1 MNPSHTAADATASTT
16 LTGPCAQRPVPF
28 TLTPK
33 AHAALTPAAD
43 HLPVTVWRHVAT
55 LVAWLDAANPR
66 TDHEIA
72 CRVMKLAEETGEA
85 VAAYIGMTG
94 QNPRK
99 GTCATLDDLASELCD
114 VIITAMVA
122 LATIAGDAAGA
133 ETVLQTHLAA
143 RFARLL
149 ARIGAPAP
157 GPVTGCGCGYD
168 DCSAC
173 TGYGWAC
180 LACGGGWFGA
190 PPDDRMC
197 PGCHEAIVTGA
208 SR

>member
-1 MNPSHTAADATASTT
+1 VSTRAPSAAS
-16 LTGPCAQRPVPF
+16 PVPYI
-28 TLTPK
+28 LTPR
-33 AHAALTPAAD
+33 AHAALDGPA
-43 HLPVTVWRHVAT
+43 PVTVWRHVAT

-99 GTCATLDDLASELCD
+99 GTCATRDDLASELCD

-122 LATIAGDAAGA
+122 LATIAADTASA
-133 ETVLQTHLAA
+133 EAIVQAHLSA
-143 RFARLL
+143 RSARLV
-149 ARIGAPAP
+149 ARIGA
-157 GPVTGCGCGYD
+157 GPVIACGCGYA

-173 TGYGWAC
+173 AGYGWAC
-180 LACGGGWFGA
+180 QCCSAAFFGA
-190 PPDDRMC
+190 PPGHGLC
-197 PGCHEAIVTGA
+197 PDCASADGA
-208 SR
+208 R

>member
-1 MNPSHTAADATASTT
+1 VTT
-16 LTGPCAQRPVPF
+16 PALNLDSPVPF
-28 TLTPK
+28 TLTPR
-33 AHAALTPAAD
+33 AHVALRDDAA
-43 HLPVTVWRHVAT
+43 PVALWRHVAT

-99 GTCATLDDLASELCD
+99 GICATRADLASELCD

-122 LATIAGDAAGA
+122 LATISGDAASA
-133 ETVLQTHLAA
+133 ETSLQAHLAA

-149 ARIGAPAP
+149 ARIDAGPRPGEWGCEQCGAA
-157 GPVTGCGCGYD
+157 
-168 DCSAC
+168 
-173 TGYGWAC
+173 
-180 LACGGGWFGA
+180 WFGT
-190 PPDDRMC
+190 PPDHGLC
-197 PGCHEAIVTGA
+197 PACQTAGGTP
-208 SR
+208 

>member
-1 MNPSHTAADATASTT
+1 VTAATA
-16 LTGPCAQRPVPF
+16 ARPVS
-28 TLTPK
+28 L
-33 AHAALTPAAD
+33 
-43 HLPVTVWRHVAT
+43 WRHVAT

-99 GTCATLDDLASELCD
+99 GTCATRDDLASELCD
-114 VIITAMVA
+114 VIVTAMVA
-122 LATIAGDAAGA
+122 LATLTGSAADA
-133 ETVLQTHLAA
+133 ETNLQTHLNA

-149 ARIGAPAP
+149 TRIATTT
-157 GPVTGCGCGYD
+157 PVMHCGCGYA

-173 TGYGWAC
+173 AGYGWAC
-180 LACGGGWFGA
+180 LTCRRAYFGTPPEHGLCPACA
-190 PPDDRMC
+190 PD
-197 PGCHEAIVTGA
+197 EAA
-208 SR
+208 R

>member
-1 MNPSHTAADATASTT
+1 MNPSHATA
-16 LTGPCAQRPVPF
+16 LTGPAAERPVPF

-33 AHAALTPAAD
+33 ALAALAARSD
-43 HLPVTVWRHVAT
+43 HPRVTVWRHVAT

-85 VAAYIGMTG
+85 VAAYLGMTG

-99 GTCATLDDLASELCD
+99 GTCATRDDLAAELCD

-122 LATIAGDAAGA
+122 LATITGNAADA
-133 ETVLQTHLAA
+133 ETVLQAHLSA

-149 ARIGAPAP
+149 ARIDQAP
-157 GPVTGCGCGYD
+157 GDGE
-168 DCSAC
+168 
-173 TGYGWAC
+173 WAC
-180 LACGGGWFGA
+180 SCCDLASFGTEPDNGLCPDCASGRCGG
-190 PPDDRMC
+190 C
-197 PGCHEAIVTGA
+197 A
-208 SR
+208 SADAAR

>member
-1 MNPSHTAADATASTT
+1 MNPSHAAADASTA
-16 LTGPCAQRPVPF
+16 LTGPAARRPVPF
-28 TLTPK
+28 ALTPK
-33 AHAALTPAAD
+33 AHAALTPQPD
-43 HLPVTVWRHVAT
+43 HPPVTLWRHVAT

-99 GTCATLDDLASELCD
+99 GTCATRDDLASELCD

-122 LATIAGDAAGA
+122 LATIAADAADA

-149 ARIGAPAP
+149 ARIDQPP
-157 GPVTGCGCGYD
+157 GEGEWACSCCDLACFGSEPGNRLCPDCASGRCGGCREAPVTRAG
-168 DCSAC
+168 
-173 TGYGWAC
+173 
-180 LACGGGWFGA
+180 
-190 PPDDRMC
+190 R
-197 PGCHEAIVTGA
+197 
-208 SR
+208 

>member
-1 MNPSHTAADATASTT
+1 MP
-16 LTGPCAQRPVPF
+16 
-28 TLTPK
+28 
-33 AHAALTPAAD
+33 AHAADPATI
-43 HLPVTVWRHVAT
+43 TVWRHVAT

-99 GTCATLDDLASELCD
+99 GTCATRDDLTSELCD

-122 LATIAGDAAGA
+122 LATITADAADA
-133 ETVLQTHLAA
+133 ETCLQQHLSA

-149 ARIGAPAP
+149 ARIGTPMPDP
-157 GPVTGCGCGYD
+157 GPVMDCGCGYD

-173 TGYGWAC
+173 AGYGWAC
-180 LACGGGWFGA
+180 QDCGVAFFGTPPGHGLCPACLAS
-190 PPDDRMC
+190 
-197 PGCHEAIVTGA
+197 EAA
-208 SR
+208 

>member
-1 MNPSHTAADATASTT
+1 MTAPATA
-16 LTGPCAQRPVPF
+16 RPIPS

-33 AHAALTPAAD
+33 ALAALGDGQP
-43 HLPVTVWRHVAT
+43 PVPEPDVTIWRHVAT
-55 LVAWLDAANPR
+55 LVAWLDDAHPR
-66 TDHEIA
+66 TGHEIA

-99 GTCATLDDLASELCD
+99 GTCATPADLQSELCD

-122 LATIAGDAAGA
+122 LATVTGDTAGA
-133 ETVLQTHLAA
+133 ETRLQAHLSA

-149 ARIGAPAP
+149 TR
-157 GPVTGCGCGYD
+157 TGQ
-168 DCSAC
+168 
-173 TGYGWAC
+173 
-180 LACGGGWFGA
+180 
-190 PPDDRMC
+190 PPDTA
-197 PGCHEAIVTGA
+197 PGA